1 MYSSAICSS
10 YERYIKTK
18 ILFTSSEFWPDMVV
32 VIDLT
37 IIFMQDSSNSNTK
50 IEMKEQFRAKFSS
63 ILFVEKCIRLKDVF

>member
-1 MYSSAICSS
+1 
-10 YERYIKTK
+10 
-18 ILFTSSEFWPDMVV
+18 MVV

-37 IIFMQDSSNSNTK
+37 IIFMQDSSNTK

>member
-37 IIFMQDSSNSNTK
+37 IIFMQDSNIK

>member
-1 MYSSAICSS
+1 MHSSAICSS

-37 IIFMQDSSNSNTK
+37 IIFMQDSNIK